1 MNNIEGYKRY
11 LGFQHCM
18 TNSNGQIW
26 YFWKGLDHTICIA
39 NIDQQLTLNMKD
51 TSNEI
56 DTFVTAVYAKCT
68 PVEREDLWESI
79 GNIHNQIKGPWCMK
93 GDFNVIMD
101 PDEKLSGLPHRMSKS
116 MEFINCM
123 EACGL
128 SDIGFTGKRG
138 LEQGLCR
145 IYQMAQ
151 YAGFHAETE
160 NKDSMAQRWKH
171 FNLNLTEGN
180 NNILECIPQII
191 IAHDNTLLTKMPDEE
206 EIKQVVF
213 SMSKDSSPGPDRLN
227 PLLRGLISENQSGFV
242 SGRSITDNVMLT
254 QEIVHGIS
262 NLNNEGNV
270 ILKLDMAK
278 AYDRKW
284 TSVTQLA
291 YADEI
296 VIFSSENTKSIKLIM
311 KQIRNYECVFGRQ
324 VNMDKS
330 FFLTDPKT
338 CAYRINRIRA
348 KTGLLDKSFPFNYL
362 GCPIYIDRKKISYF
376 DSMSTKVIKRLNVW
390 QGNMLSCGGR
400 QVFIKSVINSLL
412 IYILSAI
419 NPPKGTLKLIQ
430 NHIVSFFWGTC
441 NGKTSTIGLLGK
453 SSIVQ
458 RMKLELA
465 KYCSRV
471 HPVGKKWCSGN
482 SQAWKYLLWARDK
495 CEKQITWKINAG
507 KYSFWWDAQK
517 LYNTLPSQI
526 ALHIMSIE
534 LGQDNKND
542 YAIWNATEDG
552 HFTNGSA
559 WNMIREHREINV
571 TINKI
576 WHKSIPFKQSFMC
589 WRIFFGRIPI
599 RNSITRLDSQDTE
612 VCRCCP
618 TPARETLQHVFV
630 DGRAAEYKQCTQS
643 GIARMLFPK
652 IDTNGTWSNLCTLME
667 KLKPAVVCTPVRWIK
682 PALGWIK
689 INSDG
694 SFIRTSRKAGIG
706 GIARDNS
713 GDFVFAFSI
722 PIQAN
727 SSSQAE
733 ATTVRFGIEWCTQQ
747 GYSNIHVETDSLMS
761 LTFLIKEA
769 NQVVDLL
776 AKLASTSGNKTLY
789 HSQDNLPREAKGLIQ
804 LDKWQFPSFRRRYE
818 KYNFFVS

>member
-1 MNNIEGYKRY
+1 M
-11 LGFQHCM
+11 
-18 TNSNGQIW
+18 W
-26 YFWKGLDHTICIA
+26 A
-39 NIDQQLTLNMKD
+39 
-51 TSNEI
+51 
-56 DTFVTAVYAKCT
+56 
-68 PVEREDLWESI
+68 
-79 GNIHNQIKGPWCMK
+79 
-93 GDFNVIMD
+93 
-101 PDEKLSGLPHRMSKS
+101 
-116 MEFINCM
+116 EF
-123 EACGL
+123 
-128 SDIGFTGKRG
+128 
-138 LEQGLCR
+138 
-145 IYQMAQ
+145 
-151 YAGFHAETE
+151 
-160 NKDSMAQRWKH
+160 
-171 FNLNLTEGN
+171 
-180 NNILECIPQII
+180 
-191 IAHDNTLLTKMPDEE
+191 
-206 EIKQVVF
+206 
-213 SMSKDSSPGPDRLN
+213 
-227 PLLRGLISENQSGFV
+227 
-242 SGRSITDNVMLT
+242 
-254 QEIVHGIS
+254 
-262 NLNNEGNV
+262 
-270 ILKLDMAK
+270 LK
-278 AYDRKW
+278 
-284 TSVTQLA
+284 
-291 YADEI
+291 
-296 VIFSSENTKSIKLIM
+296 
-311 KQIRNYECVFGRQ
+311 
-324 VNMDKS
+324 
-330 FFLTDPKT
+330 
-338 CAYRINRIRA
+338 
-348 KTGLLDKSFPFNYL
+348 
-362 GCPIYIDRKKISYF
+362 
-376 DSMSTKVIKRLNVW
+376 
-390 QGNMLSCGGR
+390 
-400 QVFIKSVINSLL
+400 
-412 IYILSAI
+412 
-419 NPPKGTLKLIQ
+419 
-430 NHIVSFFWGTC
+430 
-441 NGKTSTIGLLGK
+441 
-453 SSIVQ
+453 
-458 RMKLELA
+458 A

-471 HPVGKKWCSGN
+471 HPVSKKWCSGN

-495 CEKQITWKINAG
+495 CEKQITWKINDG
-507 KYSFWWDAQK
+507 KYSFWWDNRTELGLLAHICSSYMNTSNVKKKVNDFMTTNRWDAQK

-599 RNSITRLDSQDTE
+599 RNSITRLDSEDTE

-630 DGRAAEYKQCTQS
+630 EGRAAEYVWKV
-643 GIARMLFPK
+643 M
-652 IDTNGTWSNLCTLME
+652 
-667 KLKPAVVCTPVRWIK
+667 
-682 PALGWIK
+682 ALGWIK

-769 NQVVDLL
+769 NQVVDML

-818 KYNFFVS
+818 KCNFFVS